1 MIGKQGQLPLPG
13 AGDKPSAL
21 LYTDGASRGNP
32 GASGWGAALI
42 DEKSGEVIAEAFGAL
57 PDTTNN
63 VAEYTAVIEGL
74 KLAHQHRVSALELRA
89 DSLLLIMQLR
99 GKYKIKAPHLIP
111 LASEARRLLAKFDR
125 WSAVHV
131 PREQNRRADR
141 QANLGAD
148 EAETLYRRAR

>member
-1 MIGKQGQLPLPG
+1 MPPAQGHLPLG
-13 AGDKPSAL
+13 GGSGTSAL

-32 GASGWGAALI
+32 GASGWGATLI
-42 DEKSGEVIAEAFGAL
+42 DAASGGVIAEACGPL

-63 VAEYTAVIEGL
+63 VAEYTAIIEGL
-74 KLAHQHRVSALELRA
+74 KLAHQHGVSTLELRA
-89 DSLLLIMQLR
+89 DSLLLIMQLL

-111 LASEARRLLAKFDR
+111 LAAEARKLLARFER

-131 PREQNRRADR
+131 PREQNKRADR

-148 EAETLYRRAR
+148 QAERLYHGRR

>member
-1 MIGKQGQLPLPG
+1 M
-13 AGDKPSAL
+13 AGLFASQSPRKPAL

-32 GASGWGAALI
+32 GASGWGAALLAAH
-42 DEKSGEVIAEAFGAL
+42 DHSVIAKASGAL

-63 VAEYTAVIEGL
+63 VAEYTAIIEGL
-74 KLAHQHRVSALELRA
+74 KLAHKHGVGTLELRA
-89 DSLLLIMQLR
+89 DSLLLIMQLL

-111 LASEARRLLAKFDR
+111 LAAEARKLLAKFDR

-131 PREQNRRADR
+131 PREQNKRADR

-148 EAETLYRRAR
+148 QAERLYHGRR

>member
-1 MIGKQGQLPLPG
+1 MAPAQGRLPLHG
-13 AGDKPSAL
+13 AAGKAAH

-42 DEKSGEVIAEAFGAL
+42 DAASGELIAEGCGAL

-74 KLAHQHRVSALELRA
+74 RLALKHDVAVLELRA
-89 DSLLLIMQLR
+89 DSLLLIMQLL
-99 GKYKIKAPHLIP
+99 GKYKIKAAHLIP
-111 LASEARRLLAKFDR
+111 LAAEARKLLTKFER
-125 WSAVHV
+125 WSAVHI
-131 PREQNRRADR
+131 PREQNGRADR

-148 EAETLYRRAR
+148 QAQRLYHGRR

>member
-1 MIGKQGQLPLPG
+1 MNPAQGRLPL
-13 AGDKPSAL
+13 AGGGGKTAL

-42 DEKSGEVIAEAFGAL
+42 DSASGEVIAEACGPL

-74 KLAHQHRVSALELRA
+74 KLAHRHGVGKLELRA
-89 DSLLLIMQLR
+89 DSLLLIMQLL
-99 GKYKIKAPHLIP
+99 GKYKIKAPHLVP
-111 LASEARRLLAKFDR
+111 LAAEARKLLAKFDG

-131 PREQNRRADR
+131 PREQNGRADR

-148 EAETLYRRAR
+148 EAQRLYHGRR